1 MKYSTLYNKTKNFG
15 LSAALLLG
23 GMSLSGCSD
32 FLEIKPQN
40 EIILEQFWNEQ
51 KDVENIVTGCYS
63 AMQSYG
69 MISRMM
75 IWGEFRS
82 ENIVNNG
89 TITDDINL
97 ERLLKENITANN
109 IYTNWSEFYGI
120 INRCNTVIKYAP
132 IVAEKDPAYTTSQLN
147 AHIAEVTAIRSLCYF
162 YLIRTFRDVPY
173 SDEPFLDDDQTLNL
187 PATSFNE
194 ILPKLITSLEN
205 VVNNSLNKYP
215 EKNTTAYWDYNCNR
229 VTKPLIYSLLCEMYL
244 WQKDYANCVKYA
256 DLIIES
262 KKKDA
267 KEAGYLSSDFE
278 NFYGYPLISSRSRGS
293 NEYGNA
299 FNQIFVKNNSME
311 SIFELNFRKDDND
324 GRLNCNGPVCFFY
337 GGGTRVPFVKP
348 STYVSNDERDKLYNV
363 YAKENEGYD
372 GRSYENIR
380 FDTGGSPTGI
390 NKYATRGSVTLTST
404 TTPYKN
410 PTAYGTLWPTYDNNK
425 QSRNKSNYILYR
437 LTDIMLLKAEAIA
450 QMIST
455 DGTLVEGTPDYDL
468 LLEAFELVDAVNKR
482 SLIESTPYKHVLDIT
497 NYASKQQLTNLIFD
511 ERNRELMFEGK
522 RYFDLVRRSWREG
535 DTEYLSNKVTNKD
548 PQTASV
554 VKSKMQKMD
563 AIFWPYNLDEL
574 KVNHNLK
581 QNAAFGS
588 GENGNFEH
596 SK

>member
-1 MKYSTLYNKTKNFG
+1 MKYSKLYNKTKHFG

-23 GMSLSGCSD
+23 GMSLTGCSD

-51 KDVENIVTGCYS
+51 KDVENIITGCYS

-109 IYTNWSEFYGI
+109 VYTNWSEFYGI

-132 IVAEKDPAYTTSQLN
+132 IVAEKDPSYTISQLN

-173 SDEPFLDDDQTLNL
+173 SEEAFLDDNQTLNL
-187 PATSFNE
+187 PASSFNE
-194 ILPKLITSLEN
+194 ILPKLIASLEG
-205 VVNNSLNKYP
+205 VVNNSMNKYP
-215 EKNTTAYWDYNCNR
+215 EKNTTSYWDYNCNR
-229 VTKPLIYSLLCEMYL
+229 VTKPFIYSLLCEMYL
-244 WQKDYANCVKYA
+244 WQKDYANCIKYA
-256 DLIIES
+256 DLVIES

-267 KEAGYLSSDFE
+267 KEAGYLASDFE
-278 NFYGYPLISSRSRGS
+278 NFYGYPLISSRSKGS

-311 SIFELNFRKDDND
+311 SILELNFRKDDD
-324 GRLNCNGPVCFFY
+324 AGRLNCNGPVCFFY

-348 STYVSNDERDKLYNV
+348 STFVSNDERDKLYNV

-390 NKYATRGSVTLTST
+390 NKYATRGSVTLSSSS
-404 TTPYKN
+404 TPYKS
-410 PTAYGTLWPTYDNNK
+410 AFYGALWPTYDNNK

-450 QMIST
+450 QMISA

-468 LLEAFELVDAVNKR
+468 LQKAFEIVDAVNRR
-482 SLIESTPYKHVLDIT
+482 SLMESLPYKHVLDIT
-497 NYASKQQLTNLIFD
+497 NYTSKQQLTNLVFD

-563 AIFWPYNLDEL
+563 AIFWPYNLEEL

-581 QNAAFGS
+581 QNPAFGS

>member
-1 MKYSTLYNKTKNFG
+1 MKYSKLYNKTKHFG

-23 GMSLSGCSD
+23 GMSLTGCSD

-51 KDVENIVTGCYS
+51 KDVENIITGCYS

-109 IYTNWSEFYGI
+109 VYTNWSEFYGI

-132 IVAEKDPAYTTSQLN
+132 IVAEKDPSYTISQLN

-173 SDEPFLDDDQTLNL
+173 SEEAFLDDNQTLNL
-187 PATSFNE
+187 PASSFNE
-194 ILPKLITSLEN
+194 ILPKLIASLEG
-205 VVNNSLNKYP
+205 VVNNSMNKYP
-215 EKNTTAYWDYNCNR
+215 EKNTTSYWDYNCNR
-229 VTKPLIYSLLCEMYL
+229 VTKPFIYSLLCEMYL
-244 WQKDYANCVKYA
+244 WQKDYANCIKYA
-256 DLIIES
+256 DLVIES

-267 KEAGYLSSDFE
+267 KEAGYLASDFE
-278 NFYGYPLISSRSRGS
+278 NFYGYPLISSRSKGS

-311 SIFELNFRKDDND
+311 SILELNFRKDDD
-324 GRLNCNGPVCFFY
+324 AGRLNCNGPVCFFY

-348 STYVSNDERDKLYNV
+348 STFVSNDERDKLYNV

-390 NKYATRGSVTLTST
+390 NKYATRGSVTLSSSS
-404 TTPYKN
+404 TPYKS
-410 PTAYGTLWPTYDNNK
+410 AFYGALWPTYDNNK

-468 LLEAFELVDAVNKR
+468 LQKAFEIVDAVNRR
-482 SLIESTPYKHVLDIT
+482 SLMESLPYKHVLDIT
-497 NYASKQQLTNLIFD
+497 NYTSKQQLTNLVFD

-563 AIFWPYNLDEL
+563 AIFWPYNLEEL

-581 QNAAFGS
+581 QNPAFGS